1 MVTVKLAMVPQCY
14 NQCLIDLWIKQKY
27 SIIYFSIDQ
36 EPTKTC
42 QFIFGLGCI
51 DRLSICYRLKS
62 SIATLKIYLYLRY
75 RFSWHPT
82 TKFLDF

>member
-1 MVTVKLAMVPQCY
+1 MPQCY
-14 NQCLIDLWIKQKY
+14 NQCLIDLQIKQKY

-36 EPTKTC
+36 EPTKMC

-62 SIATLKIYLYLRY
+62 SIAALKIYLYLRY
-75 RFSWHPT
+75 RFSDNQLPN
-82 TKFLDF
+82 F